1 MNKNADSKTAF
12 KFLDAWLF
20 VNRVKSDPRIPL
32 ANNDTLVNG
41 PLAGYNLTRFELK
54 NFTFSSGAQFLSI
67 YNAVLGSVS
76 KGLLFTMVKT
86 LIFLARLIRKPVTS
100 ATTI

>member
-54 NFTFSSGAQFLSI
+54 I
-67 YNAVLGSVS
+67 
-76 KGLLFTMVKT
+76 FTMVKT
-86 LIFLARLIRKPVTS
+86 TDFLGSTNTNPYFFRHYNVSYFVLNVNGKQIPTEGPALNMGHE
-100 ATTI
+100 